1 MAKFLSSEVAER
13 VTSLAVELLGGVG
26 YTREYPV
33 EKRYRDAKIG
43 KIYEGTSHMQLQTI
57 ARLIQRDA

>member
-1 MAKFLSSEVAER
+1 M
-13 VTSLAVELLGGVG
+13 AVELLGGVG
-26 YTREYPV
+26 YTKDYAA

-57 ARLIQRDA
+57 ARQIQRS